1 VFQGKVL
8 VVDDE
13 VYILHIL
20 DFSLGAEGYE
30 VVTAANG
37 EQAIEKALSERPDL
51 IVMDVMMPKLDGYET
66 CRRLKEMPETKHIPV
81 LLLTAK
87 GRDGDR
93 KKGFEVGADDYITK
107 PFSPNKLIGRV
118 QEILGIQAGGQ

>member
-1 VFQGKVL
+1 MFQGKVL

-30 VVTAANG
+30 VITAADG
-37 EQAIEKALSERPDL
+37 QQAIEKARTEKPDL
-51 IVMDVMMPKLDGYET
+51 IVMDIMMPRLDGYET
-66 CRRLKEMPETKHIPV
+66 TRRLKELPETREIPI

-87 GRDGDR
+87 GRETDR
-93 KKGFEVGADDYITK
+93 QKGFDAGASDYITK

-118 QEILGIQAGGQ
+118 QDILGIRS

>member
-1 VFQGKVL
+1 VFHGKVL

-37 EQAIEKALSERPDL
+37 EQAIEKAINEKPDL
-51 IVMDVMMPKLDGYET
+51 IVMDIMMPKLDGYET
-66 CRRLKEMPETKHIPV
+66 CKRLKEMPETKSIPI

-87 GRDGDR
+87 GRDVDR
-93 KKGFEVGADDYITK
+93 QKGFDVGADDYITK
-107 PFSPNKLIGRV
+107 PFSPNKLINRV
-118 QEILGIQAGGQ
+118 QEILGINSSA

>member
-1 VFQGKVL
+1 MFQGKVL

-30 VVTAANG
+30 VITAANG
-37 EQAIEKALSERPDL
+37 EQALEKAISEKPDL
-51 IVMDVMMPKLDGYET
+51 IVLDVMMPKMDGYET
-66 CRRLKEMPETKHIPV
+66 CRKIKALPETKHIPV

-87 GRDGDR
+87 GRDIDR
-93 KKGFEVGADDYITK
+93 QRGFDAGADDYITK
-107 PFSPNKLIGRV
+107 PFSPNKLIDRIQG
-118 QEILGIQAGGQ
+118 ILGIKS